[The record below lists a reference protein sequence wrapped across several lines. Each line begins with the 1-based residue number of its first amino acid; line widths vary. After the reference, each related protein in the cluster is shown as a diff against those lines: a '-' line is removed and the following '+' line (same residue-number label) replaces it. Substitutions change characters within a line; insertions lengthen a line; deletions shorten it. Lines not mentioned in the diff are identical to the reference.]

1 MKINIQEYKY
11 LKDMNIFRE
20 YILNGLIP
28 LFIFKQNSSKTD
40 RLCTNSYCIS
50 VNISIYEIYT
60 VRPSFVGDYGLQFWT
75 ESRPEPH

>member
-28 LFIFKQNSSKTD
+28 LFIFKQNSSKTQVKQ
-40 RLCTNSYCIS
+40 TGYAQIHI
-50 VNISIYEIYT
+50 VF
-60 VRPSFVGDYGLQFWT
+60 P
-75 ESRPEPH
+75 